1 MRTLR
6 PYQQQAVDAVFEAEA
21 RGVRCQAIVMA
32 TGLGKT
38 VVFAHLIA
46 RRGGRALV
54 LAHRDE
60 LLTQAAQ
67 KIQAVHPDVTIGIV
81 RGGLDECNAQIVVA
95 SVATLS
101 RERRLKR
108 LKPDFSTVIV
118 DEAHHSAANSYG
130 KIFEH
135 VAASNPLLIGVTATP
150 DRADGKGLDQ
160 WFSEIVFEM
169 GIDEGIRQGWLS
181 NLEGKLIHLKG
192 ADFSK
197 VHVRK
202 GDYDLSELEQ
212 IMEAANW
219 HEHVAKAWADHA
231 SERKAVI
238 FVPKVAMAHA
248 LAQEIRNVG
257 GRAEAIDG
265 AMSIDDRRGVLN
277 RLNTGETR
285 VVVNCAVLTEGFDEP
300 SLDCVIMARPT
311 KSRSLY
317 VQCVGRGLRLHE
329 GKENCLIL
337 DMVGVS
343 QRHDLVSLASLA
355 GVERLKNGESFTKA
369 QERSKEEAEQKA
381 KEEAEEKARIEA
393 EHEARR
399 IDLLNWQNKLNE
411 PSKPKK
417 IFFWQGSPFDE
428 IETLFIKGRTITVR
442 PMAGGSTWIASD
454 GDKFRCVKLTVE
466 QCKAAA
472 EAHAKTLLFG
482 DENAAWKKKPASEK
496 QKAMLAKFRIQF
508 NDGITSGEAS
518 ALIDARFKRFKQ
530 RENASE

>member
-6 PYQQQAVDAVFEAEA
+6 PYQQQAIDAVFEAEA

-67 KIQAVHPDVTIGIV
+67 KIIAVNPGASVGIV
-81 RGGLDECNAQIVVA
+81 RGDLDEHNAQIVVA

-108 LKPDFSTVIV
+108 LNADFSTVIV

-135 VAASNPLLIGVTATP
+135 VAPSNPLLIGVTATP
-150 DRADGKGLDQ
+150 DRADGKGIDQ
-160 WFSEIVFEM
+160 WFSEIVFQM

-231 SERKAVI
+231 SERKSVI
-238 FVPKVAMAHA
+238 FVPKVAMAYS
-248 LAQEIRNVG
+248 LAEQIRSIG

-265 AMSIDDRRGVLN
+265 AMKIDDRRGVLK
-277 RLNTGETR
+277 RLATGETR

-317 VQCVGRGLRLHE
+317 VQCVGRGLRLND

-417 IFFWQGSPFDE
+417 IFFGKAVRLMKSKRFSSKGARSPFGQWRAVQPG
-428 IETLFIKGRTITVR
+428 LRA
-442 PMAGGSTWIASD
+442 MATSFDAS
-454 GDKFRCVKLTVE
+454 
-466 QCKAAA
+466 
-472 EAHAKTLLFG
+472 
-482 DENAAWKKKPASEK
+482 S
-496 QKAMLAKFRIQF
+496 
-508 NDGITSGEAS
+508 
-518 ALIDARFKRFKQ
+518 
-530 RENASE
+530 

>member
-6 PYQQQAVDAVFEAEA
+6 PYQQQAIDAVFAAEA

-67 KIQAVHPDVTIGIV
+67 KIVAVNPGASVGIV
-81 RGGLDECNAQIVVA
+81 RGDLDEHNAQIVVA

-108 LKPDFSTVIV
+108 LNADFDTVIV

-135 VAASNPLLIGVTATP
+135 VAPSNPLLIGVTATP
-150 DRADGKGLDQ
+150 DRADGKGIDQ
-160 WFSEIVFEM
+160 WFSEIVFQM

-219 HEHVAKAWADHA
+219 HEHVAKAWSDHA
-231 SERKAVI
+231 SERKSVI
-238 FVPKVAMAHA
+238 FVPKVAMAYS
-248 LAQEIRNVG
+248 LAEQIRSIG

-265 AMSIDDRRGVLN
+265 AMKIDDRRGVLK
-277 RLNTGETR
+277 RLATGETR

-317 VQCVGRGLRLHE
+317 VQCVGRGLRLND

-399 IDLLNWQNKLNE
+399 IDLLNWQDKWNE

-417 IFFWQGSPFDE
+417 QFYWKTNPANLV
-428 IETLFIKGRTITVR
+428 ETLCIKGQTINLR
-442 PMAGGSTWIASD
+442 PMAGGSVWIATNGAD
-454 GDKFRCVKLTVE
+454 FRHIGQEAECR
-466 QCKAAA
+466 A
-472 EAHAKTLLFG
+472 EAESHAKKLLFG
-482 DENAAWKKKPASEK
+482 DEKAAWRQKPASGK
-496 QKAMLAKFRIQF
+496 QLAMLSRMRIPHRE
-508 NDGITSGEAS
+508 GITSGEAS
-518 ALIDARFKRFKQ
+518 DLLNRVFNKKRSV
-530 RENASE
+530 AA